1 MCIIVDEVMETMKAT
16 EIVKG
21 IMEQQGIGQ
30 TALGKRIGVRND
42 AIYQRLKQDN
52 IGVDRLVQMLNALD
66 YKLVIVPSNKQVREG
81 EYEVDMK

>member
-1 MCIIVDEVMETMKAT
+1 MKAT
-16 EIVKG
+16 EIVKE

-52 IGVDRLVQMLNALD
+52 ISVDRLVQMLNAMD
-66 YKLVIVPSNKQVREG
+66 FKLVIVPSSKQVREG

>member
-1 MCIIVDEVMETMKAT
+1 MKAT
-16 EIVKG
+16 EIVKE

-52 IGVDRLVQMLNALD
+52 ISVDRLVQMLNAMD
-66 YKLVIVPSNKQVREG
+66 YKLVIVPSSKQVREG

>member
-1 MCIIVDEVMETMKAT
+1 MKAT
-16 EIVKG
+16 EIVKE

-52 IGVDRLVQMLNALD
+52 ISVDRLVQMLNAMD
-66 YKLVIVPSNKQVREG
+66 YKLVIIPSNKQVREG

>member
-1 MCIIVDEVMETMKAT
+1 MKAT
-16 EIVKG
+16 EIVKE

-52 IGVDRLVQMLNALD
+52 ISVDRLVQMLNAMD

>member
-1 MCIIVDEVMETMKAT
+1 MKAT
-16 EIVKG
+16 EIVKD

-52 IGVDRLVQMLNALD
+52 ISVDRLVQMLNAMD
-66 YKLVIVPSNKQVREG
+66 YKLVIIPADKQVRSG
-81 EYEVDMK
+81 EYEVEIK

>member
-1 MCIIVDEVMETMKAT
+1 METMKAT
-16 EIVKG
+16 EIVKE

-52 IGVDRLVQMLNALD
+52 ISVDRLVQMLNAMD
-66 YKLVIVPSNKQVREG
+66 YKLVIVPSNKQVRDG